1 MDYEQLTRVA
11 EGLQKERFFE
21 AEALCNQNQ
30 KIRTLKGN
38 YPLRCFGGVSYEIVV
53 QKTGGGLE

>member
-1 MDYEQLTRVA
+1 MRGGGFA
-11 EGLQKERFFE
+11 ERTFFE

-30 KIRTLKGN
+30 IIRTLKGN